1 MRSNRRD
8 FVKLGATAAT
18 GALAA
23 PLARG
28 EAAAHGKPADEL
40 RSRIDAALAAPVLE
54 RRFFPD
60 PVRIDAVE
68 LLKNGEQFLVRVR
81 SAAGATGLA
90 VGHGDVLETAWP
102 ILTRRV
108 APHFTGKDARDL
120 EALLEAVYLADSN
133 YKWQG
138 LAFWVPV
145 ACVELAVLDLLG
157 QVSGK
162 SVAELL
168 GGRVRRDVAV
178 YRASGQRGNPAEEEI
193 DYLRTLVAETGAK
206 AIKFRLGARMRFDD
220 ASTRRDLALIP
231 LTRKVFG
238 DEMTIYADANGSYD
252 IPLALRI
259 GRVMEEHRLAFFEEP
274 VRFDYYDETKE
285 IADALSIP
293 LAGGEQESSLRRFRW
308 MIEHRAV
315 VNTLLWRNEF
325 YGIQEGEVHLQIPSY
340 AFDSSVVD
348 IFSALLTGGTLVI
361 PDEDARLDPRYLK
374 GLMLEFGVHRFIM
387 TPSFYKLVV
396 KELTGSELKL
406 RSVTL
411 AGEAATL
418 DLADEHYRH
427 LPRVALYNEY
437 GPTENAVC
445 STACLLASDATRI
458 SIGSPIS
465 NCGVAILDEGMRPLP
480 VGVPGEIYLAG
491 AGLARGYFNRPE
503 LTAARFLPNPLPQWP
518 ESRLYRTGD
527 RGCWRPGGD
536 LEFLGRVDHQVK
548 IRGFRIELDEIEMAL
563 LRHEAVE
570 NAAALCK
577 HDASGNPYL
586 SAYVTLSGRLA
597 KTSLRAYLQETLP
610 YYMLPEFLH
619 LLDNMPLTVNGKIDR
634 AALEEYRD
642 LDENASSEPSTESEL
657 ERRLREIWLKVF
669 KRDRIGI
676 HDNFFEIGGNSLK
689 VIEMIS
695 LIRAEMD
702 RELAVLDLYNYPTVK
717 RLALKI
723 GEPVEASETH
733 GDSA

>member
-315 VNTLLWRNEF
+315 DVVQPDLL
-325 YGIQEGEVHLQIPSY
+325 YG
-340 AFDSSVVD
+340 
-348 IFSALLTGGTLVI
+348 GGLVRAI
-361 PDEDARLDPRYLK
+361 
-374 GLMLEFGVHRFIM
+374 
-387 TPSFYKLVV
+387 
-396 KELTGSELKL
+396 
-406 RSVTL
+406 
-411 AGEAATL
+411 
-418 DLADEHYRH
+418 
-427 LPRVALYNEY
+427 RVARMAAAAGMTCTPHMSGGGLGYLYVAHFASCVPNAGPFQEY
-437 GPTENAVC
+437 KGRDRSLPVSSASSSLDSVGGVLTVPTGPGLGVEIDPAF
-445 STACLLASDATRI
+445 TARATRI
-458 SIGSPIS
+458 
-465 NCGVAILDEGMRPLP
+465 
-480 VGVPGEIYLAG
+480 
-491 AGLARGYFNRPE
+491 
-503 LTAARFLPNPLPQWP
+503 T
-518 ESRLYRTGD
+518 
-527 RGCWRPGGD
+527 
-536 LEFLGRVDHQVK
+536 
-548 IRGFRIELDEIEMAL
+548 
-563 LRHEAVE
+563 
-570 NAAALCK
+570 
-577 HDASGNPYL
+577 
-586 SAYVTLSGRLA
+586 
-597 KTSLRAYLQETLP
+597 
-610 YYMLPEFLH
+610 
-619 LLDNMPLTVNGKIDR
+619 
-634 AALEEYRD
+634 
-642 LDENASSEPSTESEL
+642 
-657 ERRLREIWLKVF
+657 
-669 KRDRIGI
+669 
-676 HDNFFEIGGNSLK
+676 
-689 VIEMIS
+689 
-695 LIRAEMD
+695 
-702 RELAVLDLYNYPTVK
+702 
-717 RLALKI
+717 
-723 GEPVEASETH
+723 
-733 GDSA
+733 